1 MDHYTFEPADFLD
14 IGEPIYTF
22 IPPLGYYL
30 LIFLAPLLAGGWL
43 IYRKYVR
50 QKPVV
55 EMKKGEPALQ
65 QVAERV
71 QLERQELMVLQLLYV
86 NAIKEKTTSI
96 DEINAVLGIG
106 KRNFNVQK
114 KLRSDCIQSI
124 NYKIDLLLG
133 FPENVID
140 KKRSEEDKRSFEYF
154 ITPDYLEAVNQLL
167 SHQ

>member
-1 MDHYTFEPADFLD
+1 MLFRS

-55 EMKKGEPALQ
+55 KMKKGEPALQ

-71 QLERQELMVLQLLYV
+71 QLEGQELMVLQLLYV

-154 ITPDYLEAVNQLL
+154 INPDYLEAVNQLL